1 MNGPDWS
8 TIPDRLRD
16 LIDEYCDDQ
25 VDEAGLLELEAGL
38 LASEAA
44 RRYFA
49 EYWQIHT
56 ELGFSSKA
64 RRAASI
70 ALSQFEEGSSSASTA
85 GIVRS
90 PGARRRVRFR
100 PSLRM
105 MALAGSLL
113 AAAGF
118 AVGQWGWW
126 KARMPVD
133 APSRNVAW
141 LINAQDCLW
150 ASDDAGTPGRDMKA
164 RKVLRLE
171 RGLAEVEFDR
181 GARVI
186 LKGPAALELL
196 SENEC
201 RLLSGSLTAKIPVRA
216 HGFTVSSPQ
225 GKVVDLGT
233 EFGVSVDDRE
243 TTSVRV
249 FSGTLTAAAGDGQ
262 TPVPLIKNQEALID
276 GRAVSLRP
284 PGAEEQGKFVRSI
297 DPPPVIL
304 PRTRKLDFSQV
315 VSDTLLDSEG
325 RGIGLT
331 HRLPGTGQALALRD
345 PNLRLNPEA
354 RALELTTTRSDL
366 NKQAGVAVGEYLG
379 LRLSELGF
387 TGREDFTISVEMPDI
402 PGLERVG
409 QFGLYAGASGS
420 RAIRGGVL
428 RQQDGSY
435 SLFLVNNVNEID
447 QDLHE
452 VGLTNTGDH
461 LRFTLQR
468 DKGRYSLLAENLT
481 RQSSSRL
488 AIAHPAFLDPERD
501 LYVGIFGANTQ
512 SNVRKTLKIK
522 ELGVTVFT
530 EVPARSQEP
539 PPRAE
544 ESSDRALLR

>member
-1 MNGPDWS
+1 MNGPAWT

-16 LIDEYCDDQ
+16 LIDDYCANQ
-25 VDEAGLLELEAGL
+25 IDEPGLLELEACL

-49 EYWQIHT
+49 EYLYIHA
-56 ELGFSSKA
+56 ELAFSSRA
-64 RRAASI
+64 RRAAST
-70 ALSQFEEGSSSASTA
+70 ALSRFEESSPSASAA
-85 GIVRS
+85 GISRKPRS
-90 PGARRRVRFR
+90 QRRGRFR
-100 PSLRM
+100 PSRRM

-113 AAAGF
+113 ATAGF
-118 AVGQWGWW
+118 VVGQWGWW
-126 KARMPVD
+126 KARKPVD

-150 ASDDAGTPGRDMKA
+150 AADDADTPGRDMKVG
-164 RKVLRLE
+164 KVLRLE

-196 SENEC
+196 SDNEA
-201 RLLSGSLTAKIPVRA
+201 RLLSGSMTAKVPVPA
-216 HGFTVSSPQ
+216 HGFTVYSPQ

-233 EFGVSVDDRE
+233 EFGVSVDDPR

-249 FSGTLTAAAGDGQ
+249 FSGALTAAAGDGRA
-262 TPVPLIKNQEALID
+262 PVPLIKNQEALID
-276 GRAVSLRP
+276 GRAVSLQP
-284 PGAEEQGKFVRSI
+284 PGAEKLGKFIRSI
-297 DPPPVIL
+297 DLPPVIL
-304 PRTRKLDFSQV
+304 PKTLKLDFSRV
-315 VSDTLLDSEG
+315 VPSTLLDVEG

-331 HRLPGTGQALALRD
+331 HRLPGTGQALEPRD

-366 NKQAGVAVGEYLG
+366 NLQAGVNVGEYLG
-379 LRLSELGF
+379 LRLSDLGF

-420 RAIRGGVL
+420 QAIRGGVL
-428 RQQDGSY
+428 RQKDGSY
-435 SLFLVNNVNEID
+435 SLFLVNNVKGID
-447 QDLHE
+447 QDVHE

-468 DKGRYSLLAENLT
+468 EKGHYSLLAENLT

-530 EVPARSQEP
+530 EAPARSQDP
-539 PPRAE
+539 SPLVWATSNRG
-544 ESSDRALLR
+544 SRR